1 MEVLRKSTAFAAE
14 VLEVFDR
21 SLSDK
26 QLVTQAKA
34 LCRDFILS
42 RLNQNGLTWSKSE
55 LNLSP
60 CGTALSEVSFV
71 LLCLGDEL
79 ERILPSLYRNVARQL
94 NISVAMETMVSD
106 AFIAVA
112 TEIFSTGIT
121 WGKVVSMYAV
131 AGALAVDCVKQGH
144 ASTVHVIVDSLGQFV
159 RKYLAQWLKRRGGW
173 LELTNCVVKKD
184 LFPKHRWLSTAL
196 DSLRYFLTSMYVYIM
211 KEG

>member
-42 RLNQNGLTWSKSE
+42 RLNQNGLTWSKGE

-60 CGTALSEVSFV
+60 CGTALAEVSFV

-106 AFIAVA
+106 AFIGVA

-144 ASTVHVIVDSLGQFV
+144 ASMVHVIVDSLGQFV

-184 LFPKHRWLSTAL
+184 LFPEHRWLSSAL